1 MAKLGKPFG
10 KTFSL
15 FKVHKSIYHQ
25 KNSFISFLFHENIL
39 FTFEVIALLVTAY
52 IIHRQIFGHFCVL

>member
-15 FKVHKSIYHQ
+15 FKVYKSIYHQ

-52 IIHRQIFGHFCVL
+52 IIH

>member
-15 FKVHKSIYHQ
+15 FKVHKSIYH
-25 KNSFISFLFHENIL
+25 HENIL